1 MEIQVGEYVRTNQG
15 YIGKLEDIDKEFM
28 YFDNVIMCY
37 YEKAPLLPINMKLP
51 DGTFLK
57 AEDYIVKHSFNIIDL
72 IEKGDFVK
80 LEYYVAKYKKRITRF
95 FEISKIDGWQFVGLE
110 NEHCHFTYDLE
121 KNRWL
126 DGKGYNPK
134 IKSIVTKQQM
144 EAMEYEVK

>member
-1 MEIQVGEYVRTNQG
+1 MEKIQVGEYIRTKDG
-15 YIGKLEDIDKEFM
+15 YIGKCQKIDVYYGDILIRTELKRIINDFE
-28 YFDNVIMCY
+28 VI
-37 YEKAPLLPINMKLP
+37 
-51 DGTFLK
+51 
-57 AEDYIVKHSFNIIDL
+57 KHSSNILDL

-95 FEISKIDGWQFVGLE
+95 FEISKIDGWQFVGFE

>member
-1 MEIQVGEYVRTNQG
+1 MVLELNEYVRTKDG
-15 YIGKLEDIDKEFM
+15 IIAKVIGVQSGGIEKYFLDKEIPMLNFLNQLSAE
-28 YFDNVIMCY
+28 NVV
-37 YEKAPLLPINMKLP
+37 
-51 DGTFLK
+51 
-57 AEDYIVKHSFNIIDL
+57 VKHSFNIIDL
-72 IEKGDFVK
+72 IEEGDFVK

-144 EAMEYEVK
+144 EAMGYEVK